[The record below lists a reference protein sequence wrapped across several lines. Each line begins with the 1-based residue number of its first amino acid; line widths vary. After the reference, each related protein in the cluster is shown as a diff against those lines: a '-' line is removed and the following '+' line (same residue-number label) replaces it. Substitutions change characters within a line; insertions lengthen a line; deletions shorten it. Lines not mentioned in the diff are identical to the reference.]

1 MRITENT
8 FTQSFL
14 LNVNKARL
22 RMSRL
27 QNQLTTGSK
36 VGTVSDDP
44 EAAGRILRLK
54 NSVARNEKYQENVR
68 DGVGLMSATASSLD
82 RFADLLV
89 EAKEIL
95 SRARNGGREPDL
107 DTFANQIDQLITDL
121 VHAGNAQF
129 NGKYIFGGTETTSMP
144 FILAPDRS
152 GVTAN
157 PNGIRGQI
165 EILVGEGQLQTINID
180 GETAFQGTQ
189 IFDTLIRIRDTMR
202 NGQPPTAAQVDT
214 VSAHLNHVSAQGGR
228 AGLMLTSLEM
238 ADRLLGDREVQLAA
252 LLSADADTDYAEAS
266 MLLKREEL
274 MLDAALSTGAR
285 LFPKS
290 LLDFLR

>member
-8 FTQSFL
+8 FTQNFL
-14 LNVNKARL
+14 LNVNNARL

-44 EAAGRILRLK
+44 EAASRILRLQ
-54 NSVARNEKYQENVR
+54 NSIARNEKYKENVR
-68 DGVGLMSATASSLD
+68 DGVALLTATAGSLD
-82 RFADLLV
+82 RFGDLLV

-95 SRARNGGREPDL
+95 SRARNGARQPDL
-107 DTFANQIDQLITDL
+107 ETFANQIDQLITDL
-121 VHAGNAQF
+121 VHAANAQF
-129 NGKYIFGGTETTSMP
+129 NGKYIFGGTETTSPP

-152 GVTAN
+152 GVSVN
-157 PNGIRGQI
+157 PNGIRG
-165 EILVGEGQLQTINID
+165 EISILIGEGELQAINID

-189 IFDTLIRIRDTMR
+189 IFDTLIQIRDAMR
-202 NGQPPTAAQVDT
+202 NGNPPTAAQIDAVN
-214 VSAHLNHVSAQGGR
+214 AHLNHVSAQGGR

-238 ADRLLGDREVQLAA
+238 ADRLLDDRGVQLAA
-252 LLSADADTDYAEAS
+252 LLSADADTDYAEAT
-266 MLLKREEL
+266 MLLKKEEL
-274 MLDAALSTGAR
+274 MLDAALSTGAK
-285 LFPKS
+285 LLPKS